1 MVVNYKAI
9 FLIVHRHYNEI
20 LLDSTKSQITT
31 FYRQRSNV
39 SKHVFENISL
49 TPIARLMTF
58 KNAATKYN
66 MQFALYLANSKKKHA
81 LLA

>member
-1 MVVNYKAI
+1 M
-9 FLIVHRHYNEI
+9 
-20 LLDSTKSQITT
+20 KSCWTPPNHNVAT
-31 FYRQRSNV
+31 FYRQRSND

-58 KNAATKYN
+58 KIAPTKYN

>member
-1 MVVNYKAI
+1 M
-9 FLIVHRHYNEI
+9 
-20 LLDSTKSQITT
+20 KSCWTSPNHNVAT
-31 FYRQRSNV
+31 FYRQRSND

-66 MQFALYLANSKKKHA
+66 MQLALYLANSKKKHA